1 MKSGRKLWLCLDR
14 RQYSSF
20 TKGPGRR
27 VPSSGFLANFVRT
40 RSERLVCWL
49 QNREPQHY
57 GPKSRIPELF
67 HRRDLR
73 FLALLRGQFRI
84 KALPPKYH
92 HNLLDAA
99 ATVASLEMRLGYT
112 FKDRLT
118 CIEALKTT
126 GEFTPLYCDGTVYKV
141 DRNNRLALL
150 GDRVL
155 SLVVCEMWFQTG
167 HSTKEYNEM
176 SVATVSRWA
185 LADAGRSIGLSK
197 AMLTTSGMPPGRNP
211 IAETFEAILGAI
223 YVDSN
228 YSVDTVKA
236 IIKKLNLGDHQFLK
250 TREQLKA
257 EEEVQM
263 AANVATQQTTTSDDP
278 ILETSHQPSQELVPQ
293 PFGNTAKVHEAQVP
307 DFIADEYASK
317 TIVLPE
323 SYSEPD
329 AFVPKILDPS
339 QYELETKRLL
349 DIAEAG
355 SPAKKEAAL
364 KILDTCSELRKQG
377 DLTSPVDMYRELRQQ
392 MGAEHDKLYRDI
404 LEAVTQEQAR
414 AKKLDEQIQGH
425 SKVKETK
432 AARKAREAE
441 EHRLRDEEVAR
452 RLREAEAAR
461 SAEKEEAA
469 RRQKEEKA
477 ARRAKE
483 EEEAHRAKEEAACT
497 AEGEKTADI
506 TEEQPSLDSVGNHRR
521 ADARA
526 LRRATAAREKAA
538 RREEKKVAK
547 AEKKKVA
554 KLEKEKAVE
563 VEKDMVVEADQEMV
577 VEAWKNAT
585 KAEKK
590 ATKAKEKKENAIVA
604 EHDVVGVKADADDTL
619 LTGDEYIWKA
629 GEEEKDANR
638 RASETDLRDG
648 SVADKNLHK
657 AAV

>member
-1 MKSGRKLWLCLDR
+1 LWLCLDR

-185 LADAGRSIGLSK
+185 LADVGRSIGLSK

-211 IAETFEAILGAI
+211 IAETFEAILGAV

-278 ILETSHQPSQELVPQ
+278 VLEISHQPSQELVPQ
-293 PFGNTAKVHEAQVP
+293 PFGDTAKVHEAQVP

-414 AKKLDEQIQGH
+414 AKKLDEQLQGH

-469 RRQKEEKA
+469 RREKEEKVVRREKEEQA
-477 ARRAKE
+477 ARREKE
-483 EEEAHRAKEEAACT
+483 EEAACT
-497 AEGEKTADI
+497 AEREKIADI
-506 TEEQPSLDSVGNHRR
+506 TEEQLSLDSVRNHRR

-538 RREEKKVAK
+538 RREEKKIAK
-547 AEKKKVA
+547 AE
-554 KLEKEKAVE
+554 
-563 VEKDMVVEADQEMV
+563 
-577 VEAWKNAT
+577 KNAT

-629 GEEEKDANR
+629 GEEEKEANR
-638 RASETDLRDG
+638 RVSETDLRDG
-648 SVADKNLHK
+648 FVADKELHK
-657 AAV
+657 AAA